1 MEIDADYTDQAKAL
15 NWLCESRKVF
25 MRRFMWRK
33 LGFFEKFDYIS
44 PMLNVEIY
52 YEWFLEVL
60 WLLWKWFTVWF
71 GEDVDRQ
78 NAGMWLSLYYQNTAK
93 YKNT

>member
-1 MEIDADYTDQAKAL
+1 
-15 NWLCESRKVF
+15 
-25 MRRFMWRK
+25 
-33 LGFFEKFDYIS
+33 
-44 PMLNVEIY
+44 MLNVEIY